1 MKRHWYLGAGL
12 LALTALFGVRAS
24 EAADKPLN
32 QVVPTSPAGRIAAT
46 ATGETPAVNIKDVSY
61 CIGLSFGK
69 SLRGQ
74 AIEIDLA
81 AFNEGIETGVQDK
94 ESKFSI
100 DEIRD
105 VMNKFQANLMQKQ
118 IDAEKKAAKA
128 ALEKEKA
135 FFDDNKSKAD
145 VSSTE
150 SGLQYR
156 IIESGAGQQPAS
168 EDLVTVHYHGTLPD
182 GTIFDSSYQR
192 GEPVTFPLNRVIAG
206 WSEAL
211 QLMKEGD
218 KWELYI
224 PSHLA
229 YGPRGA
235 GSQIGPN
242 QPLVFKVELIKV
254 QAKNSGL
261 EKATPGVS

>member
-1 MKRHWYLGAGL
+1 MKRHWFFSACF
-12 LALTALFGVRAS
+12 LALATLFGVSAI
-24 EAADKPLN
+24 EADEQQLK

-46 ATGETPAVNIKDVSY
+46 VANDTPDINLEDVSY

-94 ESKFSI
+94 ESKFSV
-100 DEIRD
+100 EQIRG
-105 VMNKFQANLMQKQ
+105 VMEKFQAKLIQKQ
-118 IDAEKKAAKA
+118 IDAEKKAAET

-135 FFDDNKSKAD
+135 FFEENKSKAD
-145 VSSTE
+145 ISATE

-156 IIESGAGQQPAS
+156 IIKSGAGQQPAR

-235 GSQIGPN
+235 GGQIGPN
-242 QPLVFKVELIKV
+242 QPLVFEVELIKV
-254 QAKNSGL
+254 QAENSRS
-261 EKATPGVS
+261 EKANPGVS

>member
-1 MKRHWYLGAGL
+1 MKRHWYFGASL
-12 LALTALFGVRAS
+12 LALTALFGIRAS
-24 EAADKPLN
+24 EAEEKPLN

-46 ATGETPAVNIKDVSY
+46 AASETPEVNIKDVSY

-94 ESKFSI
+94 ESKLSI
-100 DEIRD
+100 DQIRD
-105 VMNKFQANLMQKQ
+105 VMEKFQAKLIQKQ
-118 IDAEKKAAKA
+118 IDAEKNAAKA

-135 FFDDNKSKAD
+135 FFEENKSKSD

-156 IIESGAGQQPAS
+156 IIKSGAGQQPAS

-192 GEPVTFPLNRVIAG
+192 GEPVTFPLNRVIPG
-206 WSEAL
+206 WTEAL

-235 GSQIGPN
+235 GNQIGPN
-242 QPLVFKVELIKV
+242 QPLVFEVELIKV
-254 QAKNSGL
+254 QAKNSGS
-261 EKATPGVS
+261 ANPTPGVG